1 MFGTATTDV
10 HEQKKAW
17 VPLILEAS
25 YRPSGWLG
33 IMCVPTHGRPGTH
46 SRAHQVLLVCA
57 PPN

>member
-1 MFGTATTDV
+1 MFGTASTDV

-17 VPLILEAS
+17 VPLILEAA

-46 SRAHQVLLVCA
+46 SRAR
-57 PPN
+57 